1 MHRLEGI
8 SEEMDRVRVQLLNP
22 DRPYSLKRYLEDH
35 QPRAY
40 ATLFSFDEY
49 GSTKY
54 GGDGFIG
61 QDEDGFIEQ
70 DEDGF
75 IEQDEYGFTEQDEYG
90 FTTVRRKPRGGD
102 RAVIENWIRHNDP
115 AYPYLVTTNRPI
127 DELLGLD
134 IRYMSYEEKLKLRQ
148 YWLDDMTTVASSEL
162 LRGVDEHMECRAH
175 LSKQYQE
182 QERRCLLASKVI
194 GVTTT
199 GFASRSELIRSLT
212 AKVLMCEEAAEVL
225 EAHILSA
232 LLPTLEQTILIGDH
246 QQLRPQITNHDFSV
260 ENPRGGAKYGLDT
273 SLFERTAE
281 HERYGGRKFPI
292 AELETQRRM
301 HPSISALIRNTLYP
315 KLQDHSDTLKNPP
328 VPGLAKRLFWM
339 DHRHLE
345 AGADKMELIQTSH
358 ANDFEVDMVV
368 GLVRHLSRQGVY
380 KSGDIAVLT
389 PYLRQ
394 MFNLKKKLGSVFEV
408 VVGDKDQEQLDLEE
422 LKEDGDLEPDPP
434 ITRQREIKKGNLL
447 SEVRVATVDN
457 FQVSIDRRFVETL

>member
-1 MHRLEGI
+1 
-8 SEEMDRVRVQLLNP
+8 MDDVRVQLLNP
-22 DRPYSLKRYLEDH
+22 DRTSSLKRYLENH

-40 ATLFSFDEY
+40 DILFDAEE
-49 GSTKY
+49 
-54 GGDGFIG
+54 
-61 QDEDGFIEQ
+61 DEDGW
-70 DEDGF
+70 
-75 IEQDEYGFTEQDEYG
+75 
-90 FTTVRRKPRGGD
+90 TTFKRNTRGGD
-102 RAVIENWIRHNDP
+102 HGVIENWIRHGDP
-115 AYPYLVTTNRPI
+115 FYPYFAKTNRPI
-127 DELLGLD
+127 NELLGLN
-134 IRYMSYEEKLKLRQ
+134 IQQMSYEERLKLKQ
-148 YWLDDMTTVASSEL
+148 YWLDDMRTIASSEL
-162 LRGVDEHMECRAH
+162 LQGVNEHTECRAH

-182 QERRCLLASKVI
+182 KERRCLLASKVI

-212 AKVLMCEEAAEVL
+212 TKVLMCEEAAEVL

-246 QQLRPQITNHDFSV
+246 QQLRPQIMNHDFSV
-260 ENPRGGAKYGLDT
+260 ENPRGGAKYGLNT

-315 KLQDHSDTLKNPP
+315 KLQDHPSMLKNPS

-345 AGADKMELIQTSH
+345 AGADKMELVQTSH

-408 VVGDKDQEQLDLEE
+408 VVGDRDQEQLDLEE
-422 LKEDGDLEPDPP
+422 SKEDGDLEPDPP
-434 ITRQREIKKGNLL
+434 LTREREVKKGDLL

-457 FQVSIDRRFVETL
+457 FQVSISSPFVETLWLNFVNPSGGRGQGCGNIASQKQ